1 MIVHMG
7 FIVFEKGSAPV
18 KTVPTVTIQRKG
30 LMSMNR
36 AAHALFGSPAAV
48 ELLWDP
54 ERRVIGLRPAPL
66 ESPNAYPVRPQN
78 DSGRGPL
85 LIATNMFTKFI
96 ELDTTEAKRWVPTVD
111 DGVLLIDL
119 STPGAR
125 AISNRHRSE
134 GVADGVSE

>member
-1 MIVHMG
+1 MG

-66 ESPNAYPVRPQN
+66 ENPNAYPVRPQN

-111 DGVLLIDL
+111 DGVLLVDL

>member
-1 MIVHMG
+1 MG

-54 ERRVIGLRPAPL
+54 ELRVIGLRPAPL
-66 ESPNAYPVRPQN
+66 ENPNAYPVRPQN

-111 DGVLLIDL
+111 DGVLLVDL

-134 GVADGVSE
+134 GVVDGVSE